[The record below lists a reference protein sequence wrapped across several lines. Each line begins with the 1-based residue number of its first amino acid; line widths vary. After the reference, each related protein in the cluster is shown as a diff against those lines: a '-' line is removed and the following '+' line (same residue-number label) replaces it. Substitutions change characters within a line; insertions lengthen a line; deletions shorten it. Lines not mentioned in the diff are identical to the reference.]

1 MIFVTSENTK
11 KSWGA
16 LVEIGAAWITQIEHK
31 IFTIYD
37 FRPEYPLDNTQQWH
51 TTLRNKNGELCMNS
65 VSVDVFAQKIE
76 FICDK
81 LGYKKKTRQENK
93 ATLGRLIKVE

>member
-1 MIFVTSENTK
+1 MTSENTK

-37 FRPEYPLDNTQQWH
+37 FRPEYPLDNAQQWH
-51 TTLRNKNGELCMNS
+51 TTVRNQEGELCMDK
-65 VSVDVFAQKIE
+65 VRMDIFAQKIE
-76 FICDK
+76 YICDK
-81 LGYKKKTRQENK
+81 LEYKKRTRQENIEK
-93 ATLGRLIKVE
+93 LSRLIRVD